1 VDPAALARRIAANAL
16 FRDRALTDPH
26 QLLRDWR
33 LGSEGVQAAAEVFAS
48 MPVDD
53 DVRRTGHAA
62 LFSLLAATPPAV
74 DEPPDGISA

>member
-1 VDPAALARRIAANAL
+1 VEPAALARRIAANDQ

-33 LGSEGVQAAAEVFAS
+33 LGGDGVLAAAQVFAS
-48 MPVDD
+48 MAVDD

-62 LFSLLAATPPAV
+62 FFALLAATPAA
-74 DEPPDGISA
+74 ENE

>member
-1 VDPAALARRIAANAL
+1 MDPAALARRIATNAL

-33 LGSEGVQAAAEVFAS
+33 LVGERVQAAAQVFAL
-48 MPVDD
+48 MPVED

-62 LFSLLAATPPAV
+62 FFALLAATPSS
-74 DEPPDGISA
+74 ENE

>member
-1 VDPAALARRIAANAL
+1 MPDVEPAALARRIATNPL

-33 LGSEGVQAAAEVFAS
+33 LGGDRVHAAARVFAS

-62 LFSLLAATPPAV
+62 FFALLAAAPSPE
-74 DEPPDGISA
+74 DE